1 MPYCLLILILFVSS
15 YESGVLE
22 DPAHEGPEDLY
33 QMTKDPKT
41 SPEQPDKLEITF
53 KNGI

>member
-1 MPYCLLILILFVSS
+1 MQMLSETSRMKLIH
-15 YESGVLE
+15 E